1 MQNLFFTMLLINFLI
16 CTYLNHPKFTYNFL
30 FASTFDTLYLFRI
43 FILLFKVVNRDK
55 DALEH
60 VKIM

>member
-1 MQNLFFTMLLINFLI
+1 MNFLI
-16 CTYLNHPKFTYNFL
+16 CTYLNHPKFNYNFL
-30 FASTFDTLYLFRI
+30 FASTFDTLYLFK
-43 FILLFKVVNRDK
+43 ILLLVFEVVSRDE